1 MDARRITAVE
11 AMEIY
16 GDGHGALDLQAWHD
30 TQDILA
36 WIVES
41 GEIERALQHAVR
53 VFGVPWFEDAF
64 ASLDPAAHGVRV
76 TTSGG
81 RVLQA
86 NLLVGADG
94 ARSPV
99 REASGIHHAYPHYGY
114 MGVVAPL

>member
-1 MDARRITAVE
+1 MSVSLLGPHSAPPELGADTYHPRVYAISAASRSLLDELGAWRLMDARRITAVE

-53 VFGVPWFEDAF
+53 VFGVPW
-64 ASLDPAAHGVRV
+64 LDRKSTRLNTRH
-76 TTSGG
+76 
-81 RVLQA
+81 
-86 NLLVGADG
+86 
-94 ARSPV
+94 
-99 REASGIHHAYPHYGY
+99 
-114 MGVVAPL
+114 